1 MKFSNSAQAR
11 PGLMARLA
19 AVAVVAVI
27 GLVNSQG
34 AQADTLLK
42 AATTMVYGSSADT
55 YSITAPSAGTLTAQV
70 STVPWP
76 TPLSALSFNVSDA
89 TSVLAPQ
96 GGRVAA
102 QDAGGMQPQI
112 ETFQVGAGTYFAHVM
127 ATATGQLN
135 LGLYSVMFTFSPSAV
150 PLPASAGL
158 LLIAFMVL
166 FGLRRTIRS
175 TGSGIE
181 DATFGAAHS

>member
-1 MKFSNSAQAR
+1 MKFSKSAQAR
-11 PGLMARLA
+11 LGLMARMA
-19 AVAVVAVI
+19 AVAAVTVI
-27 GLVNSQG
+27 GMIHSPG

-89 TSVLAPQ
+89 TSVLSGQ
-96 GGRVAA
+96 GRKAA

-135 LGLYSVMFTFSPSAV
+135 LGLYSVLFTFTPSAV
-150 PLPASAGL
+150 PLPTTIGL
-158 LLIAFMVL
+158 LLVGLLVF
-166 FGLRRTIRS
+166 FGLRKTVRT
-175 TGSGIE
+175 GAAVQA
-181 DATFGAAHS
+181 ATFGASC